1 MSNSKKNNQSKD
13 MSERELKEEIEKT
26 YELRNITYQRLRVQ
40 KFLDKNFRDI
50 LFCFYGVIIC
60 M

>member
-40 KFLDKNFRDI
+40 NFWTNFRDI

>member
-40 KFLDKNFRDI
+40 NFWTKI
-50 LFCFYGVIIC
+50 LEIYY
-60 M
+60 